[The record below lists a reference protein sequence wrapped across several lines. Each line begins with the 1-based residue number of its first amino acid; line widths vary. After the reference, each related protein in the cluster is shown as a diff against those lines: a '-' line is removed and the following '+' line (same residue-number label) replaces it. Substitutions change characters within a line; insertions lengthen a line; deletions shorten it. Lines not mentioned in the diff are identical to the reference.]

1 MCEAHVDTDV
11 RVLFAREIFTLDG
24 SGELTN
30 DVTVSRNGVI
40 FRNLDPGTYNIDE
53 DCTGDMTINIA
64 EPPFQLT
71 FDLVIADKGNEFLC
85 HRHNTV
91 GRHVRWQTRALKS
104 YRFRQ

>member
-1 MCEAHVDTDV
+1 MCETFPNSQEAWVTRVSRGRSYPKLARQQHWVGNVEPMCEAHVDTDV

-53 DCTGDMTINIA
+53 DCTGDI
-64 EPPFQLT
+64 
-71 FDLVIADKGNEFLC
+71 
-85 HRHNTV
+85 
-91 GRHVRWQTRALKS
+91 
-104 YRFRQ
+104 

>member
-71 FDLVIADKGNEFLC
+71 FDLVIADKGNEFYAIATTPSAVTFGGKL
-85 HRHNTV
+85 
-91 GRHVRWQTRALKS
+91 VR
-104 YRFRQ
+104 